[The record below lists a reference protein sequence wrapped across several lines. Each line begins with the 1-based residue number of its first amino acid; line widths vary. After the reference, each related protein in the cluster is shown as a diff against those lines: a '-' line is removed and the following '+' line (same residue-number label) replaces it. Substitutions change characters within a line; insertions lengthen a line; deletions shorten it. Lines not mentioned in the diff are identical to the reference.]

1 MKILTGQ
8 RSSGTTTA
16 MLLEANMFENSLV
29 VVCTGSIDYYTKH
42 AVINHLN
49 IDNITFI
56 NWHEFIKGNYDKSK
70 HWRIF
75 IDNIDLGI
83 KGLAYGSHIETITF
97 SLEQMWNDERGNL

>member
-16 MLLEANMFENSLV
+16 MLLEASRFENSLV
-29 VVCTGSIDYYTKH
+29 VVCANSVVYYIQNAKD
-42 AVINHLN
+42 NELN
-49 IDNITFI
+49 TNSITFI
-56 NWHEFIKGNYDKSK
+56 SWKDFILGNYDKNK

-97 SLEQMWNDERGNL
+97 SLEQMRNDERGNV